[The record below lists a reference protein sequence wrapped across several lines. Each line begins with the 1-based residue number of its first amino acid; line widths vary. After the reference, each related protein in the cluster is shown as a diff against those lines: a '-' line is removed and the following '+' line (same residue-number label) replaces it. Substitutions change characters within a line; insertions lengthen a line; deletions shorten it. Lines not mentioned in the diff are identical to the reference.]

1 MTNCIIENDF
11 YGAGCQGKVDGTV
24 SSTLNGCIIKRSV
37 FGGGYKATNNAVKV
51 YPTTQPTYSYYHC
64 EKGLFSGFG
73 AVEPEMWEW
82 KQGASTNETWEEG
95 ILYTQSSITLTDLGN
110 VTGEITLTIDGGYVG
125 GTSEG
130 MTPAT
135 AATATTEAI
144 PEGGNVYGGGNESK
158 SLNNTIVT
166 LKGDA
171 YIYGN
176 VFGGG
181 NKGIVSGSTEVNI
194 E

>member
-1 MTNCIIENDF
+1 M
-11 YGAGCQGKVDGTV
+11 
-24 SSTLNGCIIKRSV
+24 
-37 FGGGYKATNNAVKV
+37 KV
-51 YPTTQPTYSYYHC
+51 YPAAAPTLSIYNGETGIFSEFGTT
-64 EKGLFSGFG
+64 
-73 AVEPEMWEW
+73 EPD
-82 KQGASTNETWEEG
+82 TFTWEQGNGDKPSADEANTK
-95 ILYTQSSITLTDLGN
+95 LKTSSSVTLTDLGN

-171 YIYGN
+171 HIYGN

-181 NKGIVSGSTEVNI
+181 NKGIVSGGTEVNI